1 MATTKP
7 RITITLEQAD
17 YDVLK
22 RLNKLNGVPMS
33 KTISEFVSLTTPVL
47 SQIADNLERLAESDR
62 LVKDGLSASLESM
75 LTRTQ
80 ALYVESQGILDEM
93 TAEIS
98 EAVDGEN
105 GRAERATRG
114 SFAQASARGDCSAQ
128 PPYSNTGVRD
138 RKSESGQGVI

>member
-75 LTRTQ
+75 LTRT
-80 ALYVESQGILDEM
+80 
-93 TAEIS
+93 
-98 EAVDGEN
+98 
-105 GRAERATRG
+105 
-114 SFAQASARGDCSAQ
+114 
-128 PPYSNTGVRD
+128 
-138 RKSESGQGVI
+138 